1 MATKKAKKASAKV
14 QKVMHEYKA
23 GMLHTGSK
31 KGPIVKSRKQAI
43 AIALSEAGKAKP
55 KAKKKMHRM
64 PNGKMMEGAKH
75 ESTESKRE
83 RRKEY
88 GK

>member
-1 MATKKAKKASAKV
+1 MAAKKVKKAK
-14 QKVMHEYKA
+14 
-23 GMLHTGSK
+23 
-31 KGPIVKSRKQAI
+31 
-43 AIALSEAGKAKP
+43 

-64 PNGKMMEGAKH
+64 PNGEMMEGATH
-75 ESTESKRE
+75 ERTESKRE

>member
-1 MATKKAKKASAKV
+1 MAAKK
-14 QKVMHEYKA
+14 
-23 GMLHTGSK
+23 
-31 KGPIVKSRKQAI
+31 VK
-43 AIALSEAGKAKP
+43 

-64 PNGKMMEGAKH
+64 PNGEMMEGATH
-75 ESTESKRE
+75 ERTESKRE